1 MIFSKKNKLAIGDI
15 NRLVSEKAKLDD
27 ALAKVQ
33 RERDLRIDTL
43 NKKYESKLDKLMRR
57 QTEVNILL
65 KNTKE
70 YVEKV

>member
-57 QTEVNILL
+57 QTEVDILL